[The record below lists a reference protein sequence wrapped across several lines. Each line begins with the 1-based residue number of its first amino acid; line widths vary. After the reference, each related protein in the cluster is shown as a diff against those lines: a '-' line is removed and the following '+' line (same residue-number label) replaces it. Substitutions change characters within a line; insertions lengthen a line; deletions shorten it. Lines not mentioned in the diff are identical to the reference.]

1 MLILYSHNVFCHGV
15 LFCACLVLLLCLV
28 FCSLLQSRVVS
39 CALAPGWPGVVIV
52 VLVEVVEVVV
62 VVEVV
67 EVVVVVMF
75 TIVVVVPT
83 NSRVEWHLD
92 RAVSPRQMS

>member
-1 MLILYSHNVFCHGV
+1 M
-15 LFCACLVLLLCLV
+15 

-52 VLVEVVEVVV
+52 VLVELVE
-62 VVEVV
+62 EVL
-67 EVVVVVMF
+67 EVVVVVMLA
-75 TIVVVVPT
+75 IVVVVPT
-83 NSRVEWHLD
+83 NSRVGWHLD

>member
-1 MLILYSHNVFCHGV
+1 MLSLYSHNVFCHGV
-15 LFCACLVLLLCLV
+15 LFCACLVFCLV
-28 FCSLLQSRVVS
+28 FCSLLQSRLVS

-52 VLVEVVEVVV
+52 VLVIVVEEVVELVVMVMLAMVVV
-62 VVEVV
+62 VA
-67 EVVVVVMF
+67 
-75 TIVVVVPT
+75 T

>member
-28 FCSLLQSRVVS
+28 FCSLLQCRVVS
-39 CALAPGWPGVVIV
+39 CALAPGWSGVVK
-52 VLVEVVEVVV
+52 VVE
-62 VVEVV
+62 EVP
-67 EVVVVVMF
+67 EVVVVVMLA
-75 TIVVVVPT
+75 IVVVVPT